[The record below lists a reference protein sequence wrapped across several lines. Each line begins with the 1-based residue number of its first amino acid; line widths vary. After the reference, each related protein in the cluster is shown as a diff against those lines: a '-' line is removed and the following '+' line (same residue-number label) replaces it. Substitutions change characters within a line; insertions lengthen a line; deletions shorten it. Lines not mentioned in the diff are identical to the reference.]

1 MARAGKNWK
10 CLYDRSRT
18 FLRTT
23 FYDYFMIS
31 FFFRSMISTS
41 FCGGAFRWKSVH
53 AFRMSSF
60 IWHVSF
66 IHSLRYIEWSIFV
79 LSSYCL
85 ENCCC
90 CSRENDFHTRNRG
103 ISLWGILRVCFF
115 LWRDNRGRFQGF
127 VLVVIQYFGTYYTFF
142 QII

>member
-23 FYDYFMIS
+23 FYHYFMIS

-60 IWHVSF
+60 IWHVSLNGPF
-66 IHSLRYIEWSIFV
+66 SSFHPIVSKIVVVVRGKTISTRGTEEFLYGAFWECAFSSEEITEGDFKVLFLLLYNILAHIIHF
-79 LSSYCL
+79 
-85 ENCCC
+85 
-90 CSRENDFHTRNRG
+90 SR
-103 ISLWGILRVCFF
+103 
-115 LWRDNRGRFQGF
+115 
-127 VLVVIQYFGTYYTFF
+127 
-142 QII
+142 

>member
-1 MARAGKNWK
+1 MPLRSLTGTYIFTNHLLRLFHD
-10 CLYDRSRT
+10 LYP
-18 FLRTT
+18 
-23 FYDYFMIS
+23 
-31 FFFRSMISTS
+31 FFFRSMISVS
-41 FCGGAFRWKSVH
+41 FCGASRWKSVH

-66 IHSLRYIEWSIFV
+66 IHSSRYIEWSIFV

-103 ISLWGILRVCFF
+103 ISLWGTLRVCFF
-115 LWRDNRGRFQGF
+115 LWRDNRERFQGS
-127 VLVVIQYFGTYYTFF
+127 VLVVIQYPDNSKF
-142 QII
+142 